1 MAYIS
6 FFLLGIGMLLPWNFF
21 INADQYFK
29 DRLKT
34 NENDLKMFESA
45 FSICSQI
52 PCGIALVLNL
62 YLTNR
67 VSRNGRVI
75 ATLVIST
82 ICFVIT
88 TILVNVNTVSWTTKF
103 FAITLTSV
111 AIINFCAGIFQG
123 TIFGIA
129 GAAGGRYIQG
139 AVVGMSIAGTFAS
152 ISNIISLAIGNNID
166 IDSTI
171 YFSIASLVLFACI
184 LSLIHI

>member
-1 MAYIS
+1 MAPTTADENSTLKTSNNRKNKSYGSNDSIGDVSNTFVIHKDRYNMAYIS

-88 TILVNVNTVSWTTKF
+88 TILVNVNTC
-103 FAITLTSV
+103 LLYTSPSPRDKRQSRMPSS
-111 AIINFCAGIFQG
+111 A
-123 TIFGIA
+123 
-129 GAAGGRYIQG
+129 
-139 AVVGMSIAGTFAS
+139 
-152 ISNIISLAIGNNID
+152 
-166 IDSTI
+166 
-171 YFSIASLVLFACI
+171 
-184 LSLIHI
+184 